1 MRKISEK
8 IIEKMSEGTQGQFTL
23 SVRDAL
29 IVNEHS
35 ATVLLWGNPIFKVD
49 RKEEKFFFSLCGY
62 DTQTTTTRL
71 NDLLGHFLN
80 AKLFHK
86 NSELFIRLQNGEIE
100 KINSKSVYQIAVDSV
115 TEYRK
120 NDNFITLDY

>member
-8 IIEKMSEGTQGQFTL
+8 IIEKMSEGTKGQFTL
-23 SVRDAL
+23 SVRDAIISNEQS
-29 IVNEHS
+29 IV
-35 ATVLLWGNPIFKVD
+35 VLLWGNPIFKK
-49 RKEEKFFFSLCGY
+49 KEEKLFFSLCGY

-71 NDLLGHFLN
+71 NDLLEHFFN

-100 KINSKSVYQIAVDSV
+100 KINSKSVYQIEADSV

-120 NDNFITLDY
+120 NDNFVTLDY